1 MKQLYLFDFDGV
13 LVDSI
18 SVYEKTVMLCLT
30 KIGQPIIRNREEF
43 LDLFD
48 ENFYE
53 AIEKRG
59 VDLEAFAKA
68 SVSILAEVNFDEI
81 KPILPVFP
89 VLAAMKTNHILI
101 VISSNGSA
109 AIRTALSRYHFN
121 GCFQEI
127 YGSDF
132 KYSKKE
138 KIDYAVLKYGIPR
151 DRTFYIGDTAGDIVE
166 AKMAGVR
173 SVAVTWGWHD
183 RDRLAKANPDF
194 IVDTPDGLLR
204 IGDESRLQSL

>member
-1 MKQLYLFDFDGV
+1 MKNLYLFDFDGV

-18 SVYEKTVMLCLT
+18 SVYEKTVTLCLE
-30 KIGQPIIRNREEF
+30 KIGQPIIRSREEF

-59 VDLEAFAKA
+59 VDLGAFAKA
-68 SVSILAEVNFDEI
+68 SVGILAEVNYDEI

-89 VLAAMKTNHILI
+89 ALAAMKADHILI

-109 AIRTALSRYHFN
+109 AIRMALARYHFN
-121 GCFQEI
+121 GCFQAI

-138 KIDYAVLKYGIPR
+138 KIDYAVDKYGIPR
-151 DRTFYIGDTAGDIVE
+151 NRTFYIGDTVGDIVE
-166 AKMAGVR
+166 AKMAGVL

-194 IVDTPDGLLR
+194 IVDAPEELLR
-204 IGDESRLQSL
+204 IGSESRS